1 MCVCVGNP
9 FFYLFKNIE
18 KWLSKVYQ
26 IQIKSVM
33 TLKTYAYN
41 VILYNFWIYWM
52 IQNVAEIKINMKM
65 SSKLFKIISILVP
78 PVISK
83 IYNVKT

>member
-1 MCVCVGNP
+1 
-9 FFYLFKNIE
+9 
-18 KWLSKVYQ
+18 
-26 IQIKSVM
+26 M